1 MQISRQVRLGMLAAA
16 STLIFAACGGG
27 STSAPEPAPAPAP
40 DPLAPADLADLSTV
54 QTAWEIDA
62 TGVGGDSAGDGGAGG
77 AAGDGS
83 PIKRASVVLTD
94 ANGKVYTGQ
103 TDDNGRYLIKFK
115 TAEVKAPLVVK
126 IVDAAGNVL
135 ASATEQTVPAG
146 KVARSNISPFT
157 DKVVS
162 DVLGSTVAGTDKAY
176 TGASVDTAKLATA
189 KSNLTASIQSALATA
204 GVASSAAFD
213 PVRSIY
219 KHDGTGVDAVLES
232 VSHARD
238 AASGATQLR
247 AKLAPL
253 TTNADGTVVPTLISA
268 STPLATTLV
277 ALPTNPALT
286 FNKITSWVSFLNTC
300 LAAAA
305 GTCGDAEVAK
315 AISPA
320 YKQNG
325 KPLEEDFRTL
335 LSESDTAGVRGSEL
349 RNPNILFIA
358 RYNGSTTDDLAVVEV
373 TIRQPR
379 TGPRAGNIAT
389 PIEYT
394 KYLIF
399 KRDDAT
405 AGLKAGNWILYGNQ
419 RAFDWSVEPR
429 YFTFQQ
435 LNPANLVSRSRTMSS
450 VRLSFSPTVY
460 NPATGSN
467 INAGVYAVR
476 MKGPGLPASGVV
488 YAPFGTS
495 TGGFTILNKTGVI
508 PAEGTVSTRAQADF
522 RIAGVYHPS
531 GGALAAS
538 DWPGGATTGN
548 LPHYTDTQLTDF
560 SALQAFSRYTVEIY
574 KTGSTQPIVEQTT
587 ILAPVEAPS
596 AYVQRPL
603 HDLSPSAAIVTPPQ
617 GTATSVV
624 AAWVRNPLAVR
635 IDSAYFFS
643 VASGVQSTTG
653 ANLPDANALTQTS
666 TSITIP
672 TTAAQAP
679 AFSGTVR
686 FDSREVGLT
695 GRAARASFQQSVLW
709 GVP

>member
-1 MQISRQVRLGMLAAA
+1 MPFSRQLRLGMLAAA
-16 STLIFAACGGG
+16 SSLIFAACGGG
-27 STSAPEPAPAPAP
+27 STSAPTPAPAPAP
-40 DPLAPADLADLSTV
+40 DPLAPADLADLATV

-62 TGVGGDSAGDGGAGG
+62 SGVGGDSAGDGGAGG

-126 IVDAAGNVL
+126 IVDSAGNVL

-146 KVARSNISPFT
+146 KVTRSNISPFT

-162 DVLGSTVAGTDKAY
+162 DVLGASVAGTDKAY
-176 TGASVDTAKLATA
+176 TGASVDTTRLATA

-268 STPLATTLV
+268 STPLATSLV
-277 ALPTNPALT
+277 ALPTNSALT
-286 FNKITSWVSFLNTC
+286 FSKISSWISFLNSC
-300 LAAAA
+300 LAASA
-305 GTCGDAEVAK
+305 GTCTDSDVAK
-315 AISPA
+315 AISTA
-320 YKQNG
+320 YKHNG

-335 LSESDTAGVRGSEL
+335 LSESDMAGVRGSEL

-379 TGPRAGNIAT
+379 TGPRAGNLST
-389 PIEYT
+389 PVEYA
-394 KYLIF
+394 KYLVF
-399 KRDDAT
+399 KRDDT
-405 AGLKAGNWILYGNQ
+405 TTGLKAGNWILYGNQ

-429 YFTFQQ
+429 YFTFHQQ
-435 LNPANLVSRSRTMSS
+435 NPANLVTTSRTMSA
-450 VRLSFSPTVY
+450 VRLAFSPNVY
-460 NPATGSN
+460 NPTTGTN
-467 INAGVYAVR
+467 VNAGVYAVR

-488 YAPFGTS
+488 YAPSSASPGAFA
-495 TGGFTILNKTGVI
+495 ILNKTGTI
-508 PAEGTVSTRAQADF
+508 PAEGTQTPRPQTDF
-522 RIAGVYHPS
+522 RVAGVYYPN
-531 GGALAAS
+531 GGTIAVS
-538 DWPGGATTGN
+538 DWPGAANTGN
-548 LPHYTDTQLTDF
+548 LPHYSETQLNDF
-560 SALQAFSRYTVEIY
+560 SGLQAYSRYTVEIY
-574 KTGSTQPIVEQTT
+574 KNGSTQPIIETST
-587 ILAPVEAPS
+587 ILAPVEAPA

-603 HDLSPSAAIVTPPQ
+603 HDLSPSAGQITPPQ
-617 GTATSVV
+617 GSVTSIV
-624 AAWVRNPLAVR
+624 ASWFRNPLAVR
-635 IDSAYFFS
+635 IESAYFQS
-643 VASGVQSTTG
+643 VIGGVSAVSG
-653 ANLPDANALTQTS
+653 ANLPDANAVTPTS
-666 TSITIP
+666 SSVAIP
-672 TTAAQAP
+672 VASGSGP
-679 AFSGTVR
+679 AFTGTAR
-686 FDSREVGLT
+686 GDSREIGIT
-695 GRAARASFQQSVLW
+695 GRAARASFQQSILW
-709 GVP
+709 SVP